1 MEDFAFS
8 DVAPEVLKYG
18 SSGIVSSLIVVSLI
32 ILVHIIVV
40 HIGQLFQRK
49 YWNKVLHKISKLI
62 AVNIYQLQNCE

>member
-32 ILVHIIVV
+32 ILVHIILV
-40 HIGQLFQRK
+40 HIGQLFERK
-49 YWNKVLHKISKLI
+49 Y
-62 AVNIYQLQNCE
+62 